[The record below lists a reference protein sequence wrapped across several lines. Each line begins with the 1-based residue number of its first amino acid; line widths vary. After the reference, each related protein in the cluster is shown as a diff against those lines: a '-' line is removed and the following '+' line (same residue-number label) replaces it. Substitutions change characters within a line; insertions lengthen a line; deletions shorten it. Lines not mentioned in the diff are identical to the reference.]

1 MVTPRYFPSVG
12 GVETHVA
19 QVATRVAAAGH
30 DVTVLTTDVTGRLPP
45 YEQREGV
52 TIRRLAAWP
61 GQRDWNIS
69 PGIYSEVRR
78 GAWDVV
84 HIQSYHTAVAPLAML
99 AAARSGIPYVVTFH
113 GGGHSSRV
121 RHRFRRVQLAAL
133 RPLLARAAALVA
145 VAPFE
150 LDLYGSRL
158 HLPRGRFVLIP
169 NGADLPPAGATP
181 RGARNGALIASV
193 GRLER
198 YKGHQHV
205 LLALPHVLRRR
216 PDTRLWIGGSGPYEP
231 VLRELAAELGV
242 ADRVDIHAVPPENR
256 QQLADE
262 LTAADVVVLASEFE
276 THPVAAIEAAALG
289 RPVVVA
295 DNSGLHDLVEQGVA
309 RAVSDERDPAELA
322 VAILDE
328 LRHPTVPRAGELP
341 SWDDCAS
348 RLCDLYARVAADA
361 AP

>member
-30 DVTVLTTDVTGRLPP
+30 DVTVLTTDTGRPP
-45 YEQREGV
+45 TFEERDGV
-52 TIRRLAAWP
+52 ALRRLPAWP
-61 GQRDWNIS
+61 ERRDWNIS

-78 GAWDVV
+78 GLWDVV
-84 HIQSYHTAVAPLAML
+84 HVQSYHTAVAPLAML
-99 AAARSGIPYVVTFH
+99 AAARSRIPYVVTFH
-113 GGGHSSRV
+113 GGGHSSRL
-121 RHRFRRVQLAAL
+121 RHRLRGVQLATL

-150 LDLYGSRL
+150 VDLYGSRL
-158 HLPRGRFVLIP
+158 HLPRDRFVLIP
-169 NGADLPPAGATP
+169 NGADLPAAGATR
-181 RGARNGALIASV
+181 RGTGNGALIASV

-216 PDTRLWIGGSGPYEP
+216 PDARLWIGGSGPYEP

-242 ADRVDIHAVPPENR
+242 ADRVDFHAVPSENR
-256 QQLADE
+256 QRFADE
-262 LTAADVVVLASEFE
+262 LAGTDVVVLASEFE

-328 LRHPTVPRAGELP
+328 LRQPSVPKAAELP
-341 SWDDCAS
+341 TWDDCAA
-348 RLCDLYARVAADA
+348 RLCDLYERVAARDA
-361 AP
+361 P